1 MENRKTMGFRIEN
14 KDFSWIFQLELLYES
29 IRVYFQ
35 GLFDKTSVLSRSTK
49 NNSRRLRVFE
59 CSGNCCM
66 IEWMC
71 NSVTKMFLMYPNVVF
86 GMGLQWTSLRGI
98 PSQLLPWY
106 GKGGTGKASRE
117 EDEDDEAGSQC
128 HAGPARPFPPNSAD
142 EMRKALKE
150 MRRNSP
156 GRRGGGS

>member
-1 MENRKTMGFRIEN
+1 MENRKTMGFRIED

-71 NSVTKMFLMYPNVVF
+71 NSVTKMFLMYPNVAYVVWDCNERASGVSQANYF
-86 GMGLQWTSLRGI
+86 HGTGREEQGKQAGRRMKMTRPAASAMQVQPGLSLRI
-98 PSQLLPWY
+98 QLM
-106 GKGGTGKASRE
+106 K
-117 EDEDDEAGSQC
+117 
-128 HAGPARPFPPNSAD
+128 
-142 EMRKALKE
+142 
-150 MRRNSP
+150 
-156 GRRGGGS
+156 